1 MHGMRDATLGE
12 GRNHACEQNGLGAI
26 SQAVSQSSPHLRAPP
41 REILQ
46 HFVHPQ
52 G

>member
-12 GRNHACEQNGLGAI
+12 GRNHACEQNDLGTT
-26 SQAVSQSSPHLRAPP
+26 SQTVSQSCPRLRAPP
-41 REILQ
+41 RENLQ